1 MCICSLPACMQLR
14 HVHFWYHQ
22 RSEESFLL
30 LALKLEMIVSHQM
43 GTRNPTWV
51 LYKDKCSYLLSHQS
65 KAIGYILNGFSI
77 LYFHLTLTVT
87 L

>member
-1 MCICSLPACMQLR
+1 MCISSLPACMQLH

-22 RSEESFLL
+22 STEESFLI
-30 LALKLEMIVSHQM
+30 LALKLEMIVSHQI
-43 GTRNPTWV
+43 GTRNPAWV

-65 KAIGYILNGFSI
+65 KPIGYILNWSSI
-77 LYFHLTLTVT
+77 FYFHLTLTVT